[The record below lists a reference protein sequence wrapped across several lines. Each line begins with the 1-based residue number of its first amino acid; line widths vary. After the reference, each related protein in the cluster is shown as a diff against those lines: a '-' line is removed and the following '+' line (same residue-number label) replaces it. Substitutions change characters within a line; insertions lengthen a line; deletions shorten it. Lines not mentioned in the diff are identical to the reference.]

1 MGYGDFVS
9 RRSHIPPTIYPCL
22 CYHRGM
28 AGRPAD
34 WARWLLILGVVI
46 GGLRL
51 LFGTALPILPN
62 AFAWGGAVL
71 LGTGIVF
78 LLLPFPH
85 EATLDE
91 RRTPPRDPDRVLDG

>member
-1 MGYGDFVS
+1 
-9 RRSHIPPTIYPCL
+9 
-22 CYHRGM
+22 M
-28 AGRPAD
+28 AGRSAD

-51 LFGTALPILPN
+51 LFGAVIPILPN
-62 AFAWGGAVL
+62 AFAWAGAVL

-85 EATLDE
+85 EATLGD
-91 RRTPPRDPDRVLDG
+91 RRTPPRDSDRVLDG

>member
-1 MGYGDFVS
+1 MDPDFDTALPLGGS
-9 RRSHIPPTIYPCL
+9 WSPK

-51 LFGTALPILPN
+51 LFGAVIPILPN
-62 AFAWGGAVL
+62 AFAWGA
-71 LGTGIVF
+71 
-78 LLLPFPH
+78 P
-85 EATLDE
+85 
-91 RRTPPRDPDRVLDG
+91 